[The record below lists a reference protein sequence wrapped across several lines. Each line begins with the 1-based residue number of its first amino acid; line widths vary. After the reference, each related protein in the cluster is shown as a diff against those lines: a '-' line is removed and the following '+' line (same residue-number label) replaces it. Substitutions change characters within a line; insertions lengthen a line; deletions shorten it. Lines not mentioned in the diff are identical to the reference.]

1 MGKKFF
7 LNQECERMR
16 RGDIRPKNEETQAN
30 RPYSGL
36 RVAATPAEFHVP
48 NGELGLSLGATY
60 TGDYSQLARRINDG
74 IYVKKLP
81 DTAAGPLKV
90 AYDYTHRSVKAHP
103 HSTQEA
109 TFVYGSKPIGATNP
123 KSYKELSD
131 RVHDGIYVKIL
142 GYFFFL
148 HPSCCAARLPT
159 RLLQPFQEQGLKC
172 KHTYK
177 HKYTHTHTHKCARA
191 RTRTHCFSRTRTLP
205 QR

>member
-1 MGKKFF
+1 
-7 LNQECERMR
+7 MR

-30 RPYSGL
+30 RLPAPELG
-36 RVAATPAEFHVP
+36 ADTPAAFHVP

-142 GYFFFL
+142 GYFSLFTSRML
-148 HPSCCAARLPT
+148 CSKTSYPPLATVL
-159 RLLQPFQEQGLKC
+159 
-172 KHTYK
+172 
-177 HKYTHTHTHKCARA
+177 
-191 RTRTHCFSRTRTLP
+191 RTGTQMHAHIQT
-205 QR
+205 

>member
-16 RGDIRPKNEETQAN
+16 RGDVRPKNEETQAN

-36 RVAATPAEFHVP
+36 PAPERGAATPAEFSVP

-90 AYDYTHRSVKAHP
+90 TYDYTHRTVQAHP

-123 KSYKELSD
+123 KIYKELSD

-142 GYFFFL
+142 GYFSLFTSL
-148 HPSCCAARLPT
+148 ID
-159 RLLQPFQEQGLKC
+159 
-172 KHTYK
+172 
-177 HKYTHTHTHKCARA
+177 KYTHTHTQMPPA
-191 RTRTHCFSRTRTLP
+191 RTRTHCFSHTRTLP
-205 QR
+205 QRRVALADCAGSARVSTAAAAAD